1 MTLTE
6 YLRSRK
12 ETHDAFA
19 RRLGVHSVTVSKWCS
34 GSMRPSWPK
43 MGAISRATDGAVTA
57 ADFLRSAED
66 APPGAQ
72 AAPATTTEAA

>member
-6 YLRSRK
+6 YLRSQK

-34 GSMRPSWPK
+34 GAMRPSWPK
-43 MGAISRATDGAVTA
+43 MEAISRATDGAVTA
-57 ADFLRSAED
+57 ADFLRS
-66 APPGAQ
+66 PQ
-72 AAPATTTEAA
+72 EAA

>member
-6 YLRSRK
+6 YLRSQK

-34 GSMRPSWPK
+34 GAMRPSWPK
-43 MGAISRATDGAVTA
+43 MEAISRATGGAVTA
-57 ADFLRSAED
+57 ADFLRS
-66 APPGAQ
+66 PQ
-72 AAPATTTEAA
+72 EAA

>member
-19 RRLGVHSVTVSKWCS
+19 RRLGVHPVTVSKWCS

-43 MGAISRATDGAVTA
+43 MGAISCATDGAVTA
-57 ADFLRSAED
+57 ADFIRPSQD
-66 APPGAQ
+66 APPAVPDG
-72 AAPATTTEAA
+72 PEAA